1 MIIAAGNLTQRG
13 LMLVFSAHI
22 RTAAW
27 CTLFALTV
35 ACTAPAAA
43 QLGDV
48 TGLGGSF
55 TLRASEQVGDVGGRF
70 TAQTPSSLR
79 GPRGGLGPAS
89 IPSFGVRGRS
99 AGFGYDARSVGS
111 TFDVGFNR
119 RPIRGGIRAGS
130 SYFGL
135 GTIRNASGMYTATDV
150 RGASGFTGA
159 TSYMTPIRT
168 PAITTS
174 QTPLDTPLVGDAT
187 DEPASYFHAF
197 FGLESASRGEIVKR
211 REVEISAAK
220 VLKAQSDARLE
231 RFRDNAREAFAD
243 ATRPV
248 GDPEQMSA
256 PAAEDYVRVTLD
268 LTTEQNTPAVERA
281 ILRMFAAQLALLGER
296 RDVAVQQML
305 NALRLYPSLLAEYPY
320 FGQFWGDYNEQTGR
334 SRRYDNLLR
343 ANVGMSEANPGSMAA
358 LFLTVFCAHELGDHA
373 RVDRALDQARQL
385 RVVQAFQEDV
395 LRWRWAVNVARTA
408 AEEQAAADGAPGS

>member
-1 MIIAAGNLTQRG
+1 MVA
-13 LMLVFSAHI
+13 FSAHI

-27 CTLFALTV
+27 CTLVALPV
-35 ACTAPAAA
+35 ALTAPAAA

-55 TLRASEQVGDVGGRF
+55 TQRASEQVGDVGGRF
-70 TAQTPSSLR
+70 TEQTPYSLR
-79 GPRGGLGPAS
+79 GTRGGLGPAS
-89 IPSFGVRGRS
+89 IPSFGVPGRS
-99 AGFGYDARSVGS
+99 AGFGYAARSVGS
-111 TFDVGFNR
+111 TFDVGFSR
-119 RPIRGGIRAGS
+119 RPIRGGVSAGS

-135 GTIRNASGMYTATDV
+135 GSIRDASGMYTATDV
-150 RGASGFTGA
+150 RGASGFSAA
-159 TSYMTPIRT
+159 TSYMAPIRT

-174 QTPLDTPLVGDAT
+174 RTPLDTALVGAAT

-197 FGLESASRGEIVKR
+197 FGLEPASRGDGVER

-220 VLKAQSDARLE
+220 ILKAQSDARLE
-231 RFRDNAREAFAD
+231 RFRDEVRKAFGN
-243 ATRPV
+243 ATRHA
-248 GDPEQMSA
+248 GEPEEMSL

-281 ILRMFAAQLALLGER
+281 LLRMFAAQLALLGER

-320 FGQFWGDYNEQTGR
+320 VGQFWGDFNEQTGR

-343 ANVGMSEANPGSMAA
+343 ANVGVLEANPGSMAA
-358 LFLTVFCAHELGDHA
+358 LFLTVFCAHELGDGA
-373 RVDRALDQARQL
+373 RVDRALNQARQL
-385 RVVQAFQEDV
+385 RVLQAFQEDV
-395 LRWRWAVNVARTA
+395 LRWRWAVDVARTA
-408 AEEQAAADGAPGS
+408 AEEQAAAGGAPGS